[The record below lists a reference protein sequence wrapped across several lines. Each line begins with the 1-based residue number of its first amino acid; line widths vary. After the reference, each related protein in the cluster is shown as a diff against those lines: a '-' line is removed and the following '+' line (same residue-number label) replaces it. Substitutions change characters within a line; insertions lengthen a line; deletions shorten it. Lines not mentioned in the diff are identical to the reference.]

1 MVREVDCQAGV
12 LGSNPGGPKGFPF
25 EITLMV
31 SEVFDELMQV
41 TPGLASERERAV
53 ACLIIFVC
61 LVLNDASTL
70 VGH

>member
-25 EITLMV
+25 GITLMV

-41 TPGLASERERAV
+41 TPGLASESESGS
-53 ACLIIFVC
+53 LFVHFLFVWC
-61 LVLNDASTL
+61 
-70 VGH
+70 